1 MATTIVEDVKSFI
14 ENTLSIKRNV
24 YYKGEKAVEKEM
36 VKQMREH
43 FGFSHV
49 ASQHSVGGFR

>member
-49 ASQHSVGGFR
+49 ASHHSVGGFR